1 MKTFRHA
8 AIAFIAILSAVAC
21 NKEINETKPSLCQ
34 GAEESGIIINA
45 VAGSLGTPDTKAVGV
60 YGYQVVWE
68 SNDRISVTDGETQAT
83 FNLVEGVGEILGKFA
98 QEGTATLSG
107 EVTGYYPASILNS
120 DGTVLWPT
128 AQKWS
133 ESLTGIPMT
142 ASATITGGS
151 GTEFCFESLGGMLQ
165 LVLTT
170 TEGSLPM
177 KSITVSADNLATPIV
192 LDCAGLTLSAAA
204 KTAGLAIP
212 AGKYTNVQLRFESS
226 NGSVK
231 TMTSTSLDIKK
242 GVVSKITL
250 ALSGFV
256 SMYPDYLSF
265 TARGSSVPVGIKY
278 DFGKPESFTFEYCL
292 DLAADKWTSFTADP
306 SKAGIQPIVTI
317 TDGQTVFLRGKNAK
331 ASINKENAQWIFDFG
346 AASNRVS
353 AAGNIMS
360 LLDPEVKSSVVG
372 DYAFKHLFRDAVQLV
387 SAPKLPAMTL
397 GKGCYSRMFSGCA
410 NLTEAPELPA
420 AYLADIC
427 YEFMFRDTGLITT
440 APMYASTLAY
450 ECCQYMYESC
460 SSLVSARALAAT
472 NLAASCYEFM
482 FENCTSL
489 IEAPMLPSRTLAD
502 NCYAGMFRK
511 CSSLRIAPALPATE
525 MADNCY
531 MGMFE
536 DCPSLVVAPEL
547 PAMTLAGSCY
557 NFMFY
562 GCTSLVNAPELP
574 ATKIESMCYYSMFK
588 KCSSLVNAPHLPA
601 STLADK
607 CYMDMFSGCTS
618 LRTVSVNFTKWDIDY
633 KTTLNWLGKV
643 SGSGTFYCPS
653 GLSETFGS
661 SYIPEGWTVVSDK
674 IPSNKGDLYWSNGIE
689 GMYVCDV
696 TVNGSAKKLVIAT
709 CNLGANSMYDKGRSY
724 SKAQLDAL
732 TMPEGWSIPTYADMT
747 ALAALNFYDD
757 FNEGASC
764 AVTSNRRYYIPY
776 THHVADNKNEARL
789 WMKDDQPY
797 DFYWFRS
804 DNVHGRTDLDTSS
817 NYIRLVKHL

>member
-34 GAEESGIIINA
+34 GAEEGGIIINA

-68 SNDRISVTDGETQAT
+68 SNDRIAVTDGETQAT

-142 ASATITGGS
+142 ASATITGES

-204 KTAGLAIP
+204 KAAGLAIP

-265 TARGSSVPVGIKY
+265 TARGSSVPVSIKY

-306 SKAGIQPIVTI
+306 SKAGVQPIVTI

-346 AASNRVS
+346 ASSNRVS

-420 AYLADIC
+420 AYLAEIC
-427 YEFMFRDTGLITT
+427 YEFMFRDTGLVTT

-460 SSLVSARALAAT
+460 SSLVSARALSAT
-472 NLAASCYEFM
+472 NLAANCYESM

-502 NCYAGMFRK
+502 NCYAGMFLR

-525 MADNCY
+525 MVDNCY
-531 MGMFE
+531 IGMFE

-574 ATKIESMCYYSMFK
+574 ATKLESMCYYSMFK

-607 CYMDMFSGCTS
+607 CYMEMYAGCTS
-618 LRTVSVNFTKWDIDY
+618 LKTVSVNFTKWDIDY
-633 KTTLNWLGKV
+633 KTTLNWLGNV

-653 GLSETFGS
+653 GLSETFGI

-674 IPSNKGDLYWSNGIE
+674 TPSNKGDLYWSNEIE

-709 CNLGANSMYDKGRSY
+709 SNLGADSMYDKGQSY

-732 TMPEGWSIPTYADMT
+732 TMPEGWSLPTYADME